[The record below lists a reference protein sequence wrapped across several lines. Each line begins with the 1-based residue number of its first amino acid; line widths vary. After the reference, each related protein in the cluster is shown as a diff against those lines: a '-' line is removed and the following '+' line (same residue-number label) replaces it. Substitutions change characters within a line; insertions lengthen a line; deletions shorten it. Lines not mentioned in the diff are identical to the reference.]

1 MIHDVQHP
9 QSWFVWLDQHSQPPL
24 PHDVVVVL
32 LQYFLWNRPEIE
44 QNGHVMAGAVF
55 CKIKSE
61 CI

>member
-24 PHDVVVVL
+24 PHDVVL

-44 QNGHVMAGAVF
+44 QSGHVMADAVF
-55 CKIKSE
+55 CKIKSD